1 MEVTGKPDTIE
12 DLEEED
18 FQAERLYMRDLRRLS
33 VMTIDQEREL
43 ATRVS
48 SGDREARRMMIEA
61 NLRLVVKIAKKY
73 SNNGLSMLDM
83 IEEGNIG
90 LIRAVEKF
98 NLDKQC
104 RFSTYATWW
113 IRQAIER
120 AICNYAR
127 TIRLPVHVSTRIRKI
142 SKTVYG
148 YLEREGREPTP
159 EEIVG
164 ATDIPIDFVRNLF
177 SIVTQTYSIE
187 SMFEEDEG
195 FPAEDIIASPQEE
208 PLSALEQSKRIE
220 EIASWLDDLREDEK
234 KVIMMRY
241 GLDGDEPQTLEAIG
255 KVFGVTRERIRQIE
269 SRAIGKLRRIVKRKN
284 IGREII

>member
-1 MEVTGKPDTIE
+1 MD
-12 DLEEED
+12 EED
-18 FQAERLYMRDLRRLS
+18 FQAERLYMRDLRRLA
-33 VMTIDQEREL
+33 VMTVDQERDL

-48 SGDREARRMMIEA
+48 SGDSEARRIMIEA

-73 SNNGLSMLDM
+73 ANNGLSMLDM

-98 NLDKQC
+98 NLDKNC

-113 IRQAIER
+113 IKQAIER

-159 EEIVG
+159 EEIVA
-164 ATDIPIDFVRNLF
+164 ATDIPIDFVHNLF
-177 SIVTQTYSIE
+177 NIVTQTYSIE
-187 SMFEEDEG
+187 SMYEEDEG
-195 FPAEDIIASPQEE
+195 FPGEDMMMSPQEE

-220 EIASWLDDLREDEK
+220 EIASWLENLREDEK

>member
-1 MEVTGKPDTIE
+1 MEIRGKSGSLDTL
-12 DLEEED
+12 DEED
-18 FQAERLYMRDLRRLS
+18 FEAEKLYMRDLRRLA
-33 VMTIDQEREL
+33 VMTVDQEKDL

-48 SGDREARRMMIEA
+48 SGDSEARRMMIEA

-73 SNNGLSMLDM
+73 TNNGLSMLDM

-98 NLDKQC
+98 NLDKNC

-148 YLEREGREPTP
+148 YLEREGREPTT
-159 EEIVG
+159 EEIVS

-177 SIVTQTYSIE
+177 SIVTQTFSID
-187 SMFEEDEG
+187 SMYEEDDGYPSEELMV
-195 FPAEDIIASPQEE
+195 ATQEE

-220 EIASWLDDLREDEK
+220 EIASWLEDLREDEK

>member
-1 MEVTGKPDTIE
+1 MTDKPDSIE
-12 DLEEED
+12 AMEEED
-18 FQAERLYMRDLRRLS
+18 FQAERLYMRDLRRLT
-33 VMTIDQEREL
+33 VMTMEQERDL

-48 SGDREARRMMIEA
+48 SGDPEARRMMIEA

-73 SNNGLSMLDM
+73 ANNGLSMLDM

-159 EEIVG
+159 EEIVA

-187 SMFEEDEG
+187 SMYEEDEG
-195 FPAEDIIASPQEE
+195 FAVEDIIASTQEE
-208 PLSALEQSKRIE
+208 PLSVLEQSKRIE
-220 EIASWLDDLREDEK
+220 EIASWLDNLREDEK

-255 KVFGVTRERIRQIE
+255 RVFGVTRERIRQIE
-269 SRAIGKLRRIVKRKN
+269 NRAIGKLRRIVKRKN

>member
-1 MEVTGKPDTIE
+1 MEVTDKPDNIE
-12 DLEEED
+12 TMEEED
-18 FQAERLYMRDLRRLS
+18 FQAERLYMRDLRRLT
-33 VMTIDQEREL
+33 VMTMEQERDL

-48 SGDREARRMMIEA
+48 SGDPEARRMMIEA

-98 NLDKQC
+98 NLAKQC

-187 SMFEEDEG
+187 SMYEEDEG
-195 FPAEDIIASPQEE
+195 FAAEDIIASTQEE

-234 KVIMMRY
+234 KVIVMRY

-255 KVFGVTRERIRQIE
+255 RVFGVTRERIRQIE
-269 SRAIGKLRRIVKRKN
+269 NRAIEKLRKIVKRKN
-284 IGREII
+284 IGRETI

>member
-1 MEVTGKPDTIE
+1 MEVTHKPDNTE
-12 DLEEED
+12 PLEEED
-18 FQAERLYMRDLRRLS
+18 FQAEKLYMRDLRRLA
-33 VMTIDQEREL
+33 VMTVDQERDL

-48 SGDREARRMMIEA
+48 AGDLEARRIMIEA

-73 SNNGLSMLDM
+73 LNNGLSMLDM

-98 NLDKQC
+98 NLEKQC

-120 AICNYAR
+120 AICNFAR

-148 YLEREGREPTP
+148 YQEREGREPTP
-159 EEIVG
+159 EEIVS
-164 ATDIPIDFVRNLF
+164 ATEIPIDFVRNLF

-187 SMFEEDEG
+187 SMYEEDEG
-195 FPAEDIIASPQEE
+195 FPAEEMMGSTQDE

-241 GLDGDEPQTLEAIG
+241 GLDEEEPQTLEAIG